1 VTTPAAIAIVAL
13 AVAAIC
19 GIAFMRVLARIN
31 VELNRGNISSAPTR
45 TAAWHLMHTP
55 TRLMLREYRKACP
68 EGTLGRSLQLFYMV
82 GGVAAIVFFAAVL
95 SIR

>member
-1 VTTPAAIAIVAL
+1 VTTPEAIAIIAL
-13 AVAAIC
+13 AVATIC
-19 GIAFMRVLARIN
+19 VVAFMRVLARIN
-31 VELNRGNISSAPTR
+31 VELNRGNISSAPLR

-68 EGTLGRSLQLFYMV
+68 DGTLGRSLQVSYLV
-82 GGVAAIVFFAAVL
+82 GGAAAIVFFAAVL